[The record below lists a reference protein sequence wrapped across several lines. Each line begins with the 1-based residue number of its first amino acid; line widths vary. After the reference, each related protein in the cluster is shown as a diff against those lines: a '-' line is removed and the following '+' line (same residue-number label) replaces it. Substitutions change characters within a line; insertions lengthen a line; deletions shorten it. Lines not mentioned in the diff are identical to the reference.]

1 MDNYESNIV
10 LTYTYYDPKL
20 RERFHKNDKFNIEDV
35 ADMEDMRDFIYQ
47 SELMR
52 TFNISTPD
60 ELSIDIFDQL
70 EASLVSTSFLH
81 VINKMEPICHLNNLS
96 FDHIM
101 PLLFSYDYFFLTHQC
116 IQSLKHDNMRNIDQN
131 TLDKMLN
138 YIDSNLK
145 K

>member
-60 ELSIDIFDQL
+60 
-70 EASLVSTSFLH
+70 
-81 VINKMEPICHLNNLS
+81 
-96 FDHIM
+96 
-101 PLLFSYDYFFLTHQC
+101 
-116 IQSLKHDNMRNIDQN
+116 
-131 TLDKMLN
+131 
-138 YIDSNLK
+138 
-145 K
+145 